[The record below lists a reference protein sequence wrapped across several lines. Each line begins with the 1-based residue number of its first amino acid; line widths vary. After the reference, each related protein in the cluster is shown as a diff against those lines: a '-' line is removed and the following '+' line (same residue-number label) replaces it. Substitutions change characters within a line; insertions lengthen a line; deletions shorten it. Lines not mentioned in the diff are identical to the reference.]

1 MIKINDLS
9 VTYPNAPRKA
19 VNSASLVIR
28 KGTVTGLVGESGSG
42 KSTLLM
48 SIPKLLPKG
57 TMTSGSAEISSI
69 PSSMCSAEE
78 ANINIFDLADDHLR
92 KIRWKK
98 ISIVPQGSMNSF
110 NPTMTIFSGIYEV
123 MSVHLGMKKYEAKKR
138 INELFES
145 VGLDPKLAFRYPHEL
160 SGGQKQRAAIA
171 TALACDPDY
180 LLADEPTTA
189 LDVITQ
195 KEVLETL
202 VTLVK
207 QRNMGML
214 LVTHDLPL
222 AASVS
227 EVLAV
232 MQYGEI
238 VESGE
243 VRKIISAPTHRHT
256 VDLVNCSVNFTGQ
269 EGFYVNVKE
278 DEHKV
283 FETKGLC
290 VNYGKN
296 EEIKAVNKVSISM
309 KKGGTLSI
317 VGESGS
323 GKTTLIRSILGLVH
337 PSEGDT
343 ELFGNKIN
351 KAPDMKKIELRRRCG
366 YVPQDPYGSLPPTLT
381 VLQAVTEPWMI
392 VRKGAHKEGEERA
405 KALLE
410 ELKIGSELWNNRVKY
425 SLSGG
430 QRQRVCIARAL
441 ILEPELL
448 LCDEPTAMQ
457 DVSTRGEILSVLKNR
472 VEKGMSMVFVTHD
485 LHLARYASDK
495 CVVLWRGEIVES
507 LKSADIMK
515 NASHQY
521 TKSLIGALP
530 EIKNEN

>member
-1 MIKINDLS
+1 MSLSMIKINNLS
-9 VTYPNAPRKA
+9 VAYPNAPKKA
-19 VNSASLVIR
+19 VDSASLAIG
-28 KGTVTGLVGESGSG
+28 KGMITGLVGESGSG

-57 TMTSGSAEISSI
+57 TRVGGDIEISSGE
-69 PSSMCSAEE
+69 SGV
-78 ANINIFDLADDHLR
+78 NIFTLSDDSLR
-92 KIRWKK
+92 ALRWKK

-110 NPTMTIFSGIYEV
+110 NPTMTIFSGIREV
-123 MSVHLGMKKYEAKKR
+123 MSVHLGAKGNESKNK
-138 INELFES
+138 INELFDS
-145 VGLDPKLAFRYPHEL
+145 VGLAPKLALRYPHEL

-171 TALACDPDY
+171 TALACDPDF

-202 VTLVK
+202 VALVK
-207 QRNMGML
+207 QRGMGML

-227 EVLAV
+227 ETLAV
-232 MQYGEI
+232 MQNGKI

-243 VRKIISAPTHRHT
+243 VRKIISAPSHRHT
-256 VDLVNCSVNFTGQ
+256 ADLVNCSVNFAEQ
-269 EGFYVNVKE
+269 KGFYTNVKNE
-278 DEHKV
+278 EREV
-283 FETKGLC
+283 FETENLC
-290 VNYGKN
+290 VNFGNKG
-296 EEIKAVNKVSISM
+296 EVKAVNKVSLSL

-323 GKTTLIRSILGLVH
+323 GKTTLIRSILGLVP
-337 PSEGDT
+337 PSSGET

-351 KAPDMKKIELRRRCG
+351 KLPDMKKIELRRRCG

-381 VLQAVTEPWMI
+381 VLQAVVEPWM
-392 VRKGAHKEGEERA
+392 VVKKGTRKEGEERA
-405 KALLE
+405 KSLLE
-410 ELKIGSELWNNRVKY
+410 ELKVGGEFWGNRVKY

-457 DVSTRGEILSVLKNR
+457 DVSTRGEILSVLGAR
-472 VEKGMSMVFVTHD
+472 AEKGMSMVFVTHD
-485 LHLARYASDK
+485 LHLARYASDR

-507 LKSADIMK
+507 LKSAEIMN

-521 TKSLIGALP
+521 TKSLIGALS
-530 EIKNEN
+530 EINKL